1 MGEERQAP
9 RVGVALFDG
18 SRLDSIVNTD
28 SRWPTSLWLTDQ
40 LYMGTTQ
47 DTWNRSASC
56 FRRTRYVAKRSP
68 RNRFDQMLRRR
79 VNTAKSVHTG
89 VRGDDDVSH
98 YGAKSETA
106 IDFRRGV
113 TYINCGLNNAG
124 AVSDAMDTFTPDDHN
139 DVRKTVTFDSEVDNR
154 NKSLGERR
162 DRGRFC
168 SDSNDGSR
176 VGSEVSG
183 GVVPHIAPFL
193 RTSEEG
199 WPSDDGVGSQ
209 PYHIGSSCDFGAP
222 PRPTVDPSVSNTARQ
237 LLNKQLR
244 TQVLSFPRISVEL
257 QRKALGSAPRYENV
271 RNAVFSARAH
281 SRAHSHTNV
290 GPAWETMTSERAGLP
305 TLQTPC
311 EDRKATTAKSN
322 QYGPMLLSEVKP
334 RDKYS
339 RMTVLGLPRVN
350 IDIDR
355 PLSYA
360 RHRRAR
366 NHRDAADG
374 EAMSDAASLLAAERA
389 RAAEVIR
396 VPVEDELDEED
407 QEDDAWPGDVVAR
420 TNGVDLDAVTA
431 AAATENGFDQAYRN
445 AEKTRHP
452 STNTQARRRKD
463 SSSSKVRNYN
473 GAVGVVG
480 VSCKMETP
488 RKDTIT
494 LATPASNVADTSGR

>member
-1 MGEERQAP
+1 MGEERKAP

-40 LYMGTTQ
+40 LYLGVANQ
-47 DTWNRSASC
+47 DTWNPSASC

-68 RNRFDQMLRRR
+68 RNRFDHMLRRR
-79 VNTAKSVHTG
+79 VNTAKSEHAG

-113 TYINCGLNNAG
+113 TYINCGLNNGG
-124 AVSDAMDTFTPDDHN
+124 AVSDAMDTCTPDDHT
-139 DVRKTVTFDSEVDNR
+139 DVRKTVTFDSEVDNLKR
-154 NKSLGERR
+154 SVGERR

-168 SDSNDGSR
+168 GDSNDGSR
-176 VGSEVSG
+176 VESDISG
-183 GVVPHIAPFL
+183 GVVPHISPYL
-193 RTSEEG
+193 RSSEEG
-199 WPSDDGVGSQ
+199 WPSEDCVGSQ

-222 PRPTVDPSVSNTARQ
+222 TRPTVDPSVSNTARQ

-281 SRAHSHTNV
+281 SRTHSHTNV
-290 GPAWETMTSERAGLP
+290 GPAWSTMTSERAGLP
-305 TLQTPC
+305 TLQTPS
-311 EDRKATTAKSN
+311 EDRKVTTATSN
-322 QYGPMLLSEVKP
+322 QYGPKMLSEVKP

-339 RMTVLGLPRVN
+339 RMTALGLPRVN

-355 PLSYA
+355 PVRYA
-360 RHRRAR
+360 RHRRAT
-366 NHRDAADG
+366 NHRDTVDG
-374 EAMSDAASLLAAERA
+374 ETMSDAASLLAAERA

-396 VPVEDELDEED
+396 VPVNEEPDDED

-431 AAATENGFDQAYRN
+431 AAATENGFDHANRN
-445 AEKTRHP
+445 AEKTKYP
-452 STNTQARRRKD
+452 SNTQPRRRKD

-480 VSCKMETP
+480 VSCKIETP
-488 RKDTIT
+488 RKETNT
-494 LATPASNVADTSGR
+494 LATPASTVADTSGR